1 MAVTF
6 KVDVVSPEK
15 VLFSGEADMVITRTL
30 EGGEVAFQN
39 GHAPFL
45 LSVLTTRLAVGAL
58 VENHTRIFLSDG
70 TVKDVAVHRGFVEV
84 SGTPTTIS
92 ILSDTAELAEEIDV
106 DRARE
111 ALERHQKVLRAETNQ
126 SELTDALAGAARAQA
141 RLTATNTPWGFPA

>member
-1 MAVTF
+1 MAVAF
-6 KVDVVSPEK
+6 KVDLVSPEK

-30 EGGEVAFQN
+30 EGGEVAFQA

-45 LSVLTTRLAVGAL
+45 GAL
-58 VENHTRIFLSDG
+58 VENHTRIFLTDG

-84 SGTPTTIS
+84 SGNPTTIS

-111 ALERHQKVLRAETNQ
+111 SLERHQKVLRSETNQ
-126 SELTDALAGAARAQA
+126 AELTESVAGAARAQA
-141 RLTATNTPWGFPA
+141 RITATNTPWGFPA

>member
-1 MAVTF
+1 MAATF

-45 LSVLTTRLAVGAL
+45 GAL

-111 ALERHQKVLRAETNQ
+111 ALERHQKVLRSETNQ